1 MISVLSSIKYYK
13 SWLFFLFCSSKIQ
26 SSFIFAPLLQA
37 IAIFFSVVELYFTL
51 MTPEGNKR
59 PISGDELMP
68 ENQKACVLHKS
79 SWEFNGKV
87 CLTCVTV
94 KCSGLQVL
102 LSDGCVCGGCFSH
115 KYRCEIVGVWKQLF
129 KRRQRKK
136 TKKHGIHPP
145 FPISRESDSSF
156 IVQNISSCMCFP
168 KPHMQ
173 LISRMHPVKLKV
185 QRCCRAFYSLVRL
198 QEKCPPCKTFHGAF

>member
-26 SSFIFAPLLQA
+26 ASFIFAPLLQA

-79 SWEFNGKV
+79 SWEFNGNSTSYL
-87 CLTCVTV
+87 CNC
-94 KCSGLQVL
+94 
-102 LSDGCVCGGCFSH
+102 
-115 KYRCEIVGVWKQLF
+115 
-129 KRRQRKK
+129 
-136 TKKHGIHPP
+136 
-145 FPISRESDSSF
+145 
-156 IVQNISSCMCFP
+156 
-168 KPHMQ
+168 
-173 LISRMHPVKLKV
+173 
-185 QRCCRAFYSLVRL
+185 
-198 QEKCPPCKTFHGAF
+198 